1 MQILLN
7 LTNKIPKLYNRIDLF
22 DYKGSGKINIFPNLD
37 FYFNKDTNIISIDI
51 DDNIKEINI
60 IYVPYTIGKFE
71 EEEAY
76 RLEYMIPSIYFE
88 KDLLDPRLILYKP
101 TKYQDKNQKNIVIY
115 KNN

>member
-7 LTNKIPKLYNRIDLF
+7 LTNKIPKLYNRTDLS
-22 DYKGSGKINIFPNLD
+22 DYKGSGYINIIPNLD
-37 FYFNKDTNIISIDI
+37 FYFNKNTNIISIDI
-51 DDNIKEINI
+51 NNDIKEINI
-60 IYVPYTIGKFE
+60 IYVPYTTGKFE

-76 RLEYMIPSIYFE
+76 RLEYIIPSIYVE

-101 TKYQDKNQKNIVIY
+101 TKYEDKHQKNIVIY